1 MYCQRCAAE
10 VSEDSQ
16 FCQAC
21 GAATGVPP
29 YPYPYAPAYPQ
40 PQQPAKQTNN
50 MALIGLIL
58 AFVVPVAG
66 LVVSIIARKQCLERG
81 EDGANLAKAGVI
93 VGAVYCALA
102 FVTVVA
108 SLVIPFIMLSP
119 IFDEAISSGLL
130 GLLA

>member
-10 VSEDSQ
+10 ISEDSQ

-29 YPYPYAPAYPQ
+29 YPYAPPV
-40 PQQPAKQTNN
+40 QQPAKQTNN

-58 AFVVPVAG
+58 AFVMPVAG

-81 EDGANLAKAGVI
+81 EDGLHLAKAGVI
-93 VGAVYCALA
+93 VSAIYCGLAVVGLIVGLA
-102 FVTVVA
+102 
-108 SLVIPFIMLSP
+108 IPFIMLSP
-119 IFDEAISSGLL
+119 IFDEAMSGLM
-130 GLLA
+130 